1 MKKFLS
7 ILLAGLLLSLCAM
20 PCFADSMT
28 ISTNADSA
36 AWSLSYPADTQIPWE
51 ASAQSIGE
59 IKAETML
66 IPPGKTVEVTVTSAN
81 AYRLVHQTDADSQIA
96 YTLLGADAVAFFP
109 GDYGKAFPLSVTVA
123 EDQWRYAAAGE
134 HTDQLTFTAEYKDA

>member
-1 MKKFLS
+1 MKKIVS
-7 ILLAGLLLSLCAM
+7 ILLAVLLLSLCAM

-81 AYRLVHQTDADSQIA
+81 AYRLVHQTDADSAIA
-96 YTLLGADAVAFFP
+96 YTLLGFFP
-109 GDYGKAFPLSVTVA
+109 GDYGKAFPLSVTVEEA
-123 EDQWRYAAAGE
+123 QWRYASAGE